1 MYAIYKNND
10 GTFECHV
17 RYQDGTERTTEP
29 TMKKAIASVI
39 LGAKMLN
46 NDIITRKDI
55 EVFREVGMVK
65 YATEWIKE

>member
-1 MYAIYKNND
+1 MYTIYRKND

-29 TMKKAIASVI
+29 TMKKAIATVI

-46 NDIITRKDI
+46 NDTITKGDI
-55 EVFREVGMVK
+55 DVFREVEKVK
-65 YATEWIKE
+65 YVTEWVKE

>member
-29 TMKKAIASVI
+29 TMKKAIATVI

-46 NDIITRKDI
+46 NDTITKGDI
-55 EVFREVGMVK
+55 DVFYESERTV
-65 YATEWIKE
+65 TEWVKDK